1 MILVAEMKQA
11 YLIIA
16 HNEFGILQKLVSALD
31 GAGTDIYIHFDAK
44 VKGLPEISTTKS
56 RLFILDNRVNVQ
68 WGTVSQIKCELT
80 LFEAVATNRP
90 YDFYHVISGTHLP
103 LKSTEEI
110 NAYFED
116 HKGET
121 IVTGLCQ
128 DIPYQETLKMRRY
141 NLFLGHS
148 FWWRAAIAIQRI
160 LHIERNRGR
169 NFYKASNW
177 SSLSQEAMDY
187 ILSRKKEILK
197 IYKYS
202 FCGDEYFV
210 PSELMD
216 SPLKDTVRN
225 DEKYLLHNIT
235 RANAATFK
243 LADLSELKKTDYLFA
258 RKFTSK

>member
-1 MILVAEMKQA
+1 
-11 YLIIA
+11 
-16 HNEFGILQKLVSALD
+16 
-31 GAGTDIYIHFDAK
+31 
-44 VKGLPEISTTKS
+44 
-56 RLFILDNRVNVQ
+56 
-68 WGTVSQIKCELT
+68 
-80 LFEAVATNRP
+80 
-90 YDFYHVISGTHLP
+90 
-103 LKSTEEI
+103 
-110 NAYFED
+110 
-116 HKGET
+116 
-121 IVTGLCQ
+121 
-128 DIPYQETLKMRRY
+128 MRRY

-177 SSLSQEAMDY
+177 LSLSQEAMDY

-243 LADLSELKKTDYLFA
+243 LADLPELKKTDYLFA